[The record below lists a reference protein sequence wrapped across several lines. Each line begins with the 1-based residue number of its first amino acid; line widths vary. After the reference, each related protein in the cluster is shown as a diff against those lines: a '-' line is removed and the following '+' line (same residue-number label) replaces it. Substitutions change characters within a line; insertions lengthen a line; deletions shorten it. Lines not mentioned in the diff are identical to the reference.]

1 MTTPEH
7 TSHST
12 KSYIKIWIWLLLI
25 TLAGFI
31 ISPLPLPGWMH
42 TLLIVV
48 VALMKAGLIVAFF
61 MHLKFERIG
70 LIYSILL
77 PLILLLALAIA
88 LLYEGTTSFL

>member
-1 MTTPEH
+1 MTDTAH
-7 TSHST
+7 QSHSKKT
-12 KSYIKIWIWLLLI
+12 YIKVWMWLLFI

-31 ISPLPLPGWMH
+31 ISPLQLPGAVH
-42 TLLIVV
+42 TFLIVM

-61 MHLKFERIG
+61 MHLKFEKIG

-77 PLILLLALAIA
+77 PLILLIALVVA